1 MKHNLDMSSKIAS
14 VSKKQAASNRKL
26 KKVYEEIANERG
38 HYCTGCGKSSV
49 DVPLSHSHLIPRS
62 RRKDLETDKRN
73 ITYHCSSSVDYNGKS
88 RKGRHD
94 MWESTQRVKLLDYH
108 KNMETILELDVE
120 YYYLISGIG
129 EKI

>member
-1 MKHNLDMSSKIAS
+1 MSSRIAS

-73 ITYHCSSSVDYNGKS
+73 ITYHCLSMGD
-88 RKGRHD
+88 RKGCHD

>member
-1 MKHNLDMSSKIAS
+1 MSSRIVS

-38 HYCTGCGKSSV
+38 HYCTGCGKSSFV
-49 DVPLSHSHLIPRS
+49 VPLSHSHLIPRS

-73 ITYHCSSSVDYNGKS
+73 ITYHCLSIGE
-88 RKGRHD
+88 RRGCHD
-94 MWESTQRVKLLDYH
+94 MWENTQRVKLLDYH

>member
-1 MKHNLDMSSKIAS
+1 
-14 VSKKQAASNRKL
+14 
-26 KKVYEEIANERG
+26 
-38 HYCTGCGKSSV
+38 
-49 DVPLSHSHLIPRS
+49 
-62 RRKDLETDKRN
+62 
-73 ITYHCSSSVDYNGKS
+73 
-88 RKGRHD
+88 